1 MGFPIQKFA
10 GQIFFQAEDGI
21 RDQSGDWSSDVCS
34 SDLIDASELIMDI
47 KTNSL
52 YAQMQSMSMEAMG
65 NRLPIGENAMGTPA
79 VSKAGSD
86 FGSMLKDAVNTVNEI
101 QQDAG
106 QKKMAFEMGDRSVT
120 LADTMIAS
128 SKAGVA
134 FDATVQVRNKFV
146 EAYKEIM
153 SMPV

>member
-1 MGFPIQKFA
+1 
-10 GQIFFQAEDGI
+10 
-21 RDQSGDWSSDVCS
+21 
-34 SDLIDASELIMDI
+34 MDI

-65 NRLPIGENAMGTPA
+65 NRLPIGDESGMGTPA
-79 VSKAGSD
+79 VSKTGSD
-86 FGSMLKDAVNTVNEI
+86 FGSLLKDAVNNVNEI
-101 QQDAG
+101 QQEAG
-106 QKKMAFEMGDRSVT
+106 QKKKAFEMGDRSVT

-128 SKAGVA
+128 SKAGIV

-146 EAYKEIM
+146 EAYKDIM

>member
-1 MGFPIQKFA
+1 
-10 GQIFFQAEDGI
+10 
-21 RDQSGDWSSDVCS
+21 
-34 SDLIDASELIMDI
+34 MDI
-47 KTNSL
+47 KSNSL

-65 NRLPIGENAMGTPA
+65 QRLPIGENAMGTPA
-79 VSKAGSD
+79 VNKSSSD
-86 FGSMLKDAVNTVNEI
+86 FGSLLKDAVNSVNEL

-106 QKKMAFEMGDRSVT
+106 QKKTAFELGDRNVT

>member
-1 MGFPIQKFA
+1 
-10 GQIFFQAEDGI
+10 
-21 RDQSGDWSSDVCS
+21 
-34 SDLIDASELIMDI
+34 MDI

-65 NRLPIGENAMGTPA
+65 NRLPIGQESTMGIPA
-79 VSKAGSD
+79 VSKSGSD
-86 FGSMLKDAVNTVNEI
+86 FGSLLKDAVNNVNEL
-101 QQDAG
+101 QLDSGA
-106 QKKMAFEMGDRSVT
+106 KRTAFELGDRSVT

-128 SKAGVA
+128 SKAGIA
-134 FDATVQVRNKFV
+134 FDATIQVRNKFV